1 MQHKS
6 NKFWILSSL
15 ARMMLMHESCQNEI
29 NYILVKI
36 TNKMPILM
44 FFFVLIVAT
53 KK

>member
-29 NYILVKI
+29 NYILVEI

-44 FFFVLIVAT
+44 FFVLIVAT